1 MIRVLFFLI
10 ALIQLFGS
18 SLCGLLP
25 YHIARKQLW
34 LPDKSR
40 NMGIHLMA
48 GRGSGKSRLM
58 GRVVGW
64 NDFVRNIPLVILDP
78 AGPTIDNLLDKILRL
93 PQSEQEALLARMV
106 YVDMSGRGARVVPFP
121 LYYRLGDESLYEV
134 SQRFLDTVQSA
145 DPNLLSASVQGWNA
159 LWRIG
164 TYTGMVLAGLRY
176 QITEAEDLLAHPKDW
191 TGRLH
196 LALEKNPDDLL
207 SAVDFFLNE
216 YPSMDK
222 REREMLTRSFLT
234 KITSFALDRRL
245 TAMFGAGTP
254 GVDWGRVIRKRQ
266 AVLLDFRRVTDPQ
279 ERRFKML
286 WVFQS
291 FFTFIKH
298 RGAGRHTPISFIVDE
313 LANLSHTQVQGE
325 SPFAKALDELINVY
339 ARNGM
344 VWLTLAHQEL
354 FQIEARIQPT
364 LMSLGTQILGVTSD
378 RNAALTMA
386 KQLFPIDPHRVKRY
400 DPIYSNSRG
409 FSTVIDERPV
419 TFTPEEQH
427 YIASNILTSKRLF
440 EFLVRPAAA
449 EGDISQALYHVNIKA
464 VDPNQ
469 WVQEEPV
476 AQLRDRLRD
485 HVGVPVS
492 DILAEIAK
500 RRDAIITPPPA
511 YADDIPPYQT
521 EEETDEEEP
530 LSDERIW

>member
-1 MIRVLFFLI
+1 MKLI
-10 ALIQLFGS
+10 
-18 SLCGLLP
+18 P
-25 YHIARKQLW
+25 YSQAAKQLW

-40 NMGIHLMA
+40 SMGLHLMA

-58 GRVVGW
+58 GRVIGW

-78 AGPTIDNLLDKILRL
+78 AGPTIDNLLDKILRVS
-93 PQSEQEALLARMV
+93 PQEQEALLARV
-106 YVDMSGRGARVVPFP
+106 LYVDMSGKGTRVVPFP
-121 LYYRLGDESLYEV
+121 LYYRLGEESLYEV

-164 TYTGMVLAGLRY
+164 TYTGMVLAGLGY
-176 QITEAEDLLAHPKDW
+176 QITEAEDLLAHPKAWID
-191 TGRLH
+191 RLH
-196 LALEKNPDDLL
+196 MALQEQPDDLV

-216 YPSMDK
+216 YPAMDK
-222 REREMLTRSFLT
+222 REREMLTRAFLT

-245 TAMFGAGTP
+245 TAMFGAETP
-254 GVDWGRVIRKRQ
+254 GIDWGRVIRKRQ

-291 FFTFIKH
+291 FFAFVKH
-298 RGAGRHTPISFIVDE
+298 RGAGRHLPLSFIVDE

-339 ARNGM
+339 ARNSM

-354 FQIEARIQPT
+354 FQIEERIQPT

-378 RNAALTMA
+378 RNAALAMA
-386 KQLFPIDPHRVKRY
+386 KQLVPVDPNKVKRY
-400 DPIYSNSRG
+400 DSIYATSRG
-409 FSTVIDERPV
+409 ISEVIDTRPV
-419 TFTPEEQH
+419 TLTPEEQH
-427 YIASNILTSKRLF
+427 YVASNMLTSKRLF

-449 EGDISQALYHVNIKA
+449 EGDISQTLYHVNIKGVDAGQWIREEA
-464 VDPNQ
+464 V
-469 WVQEEPV
+469 
-476 AQLRDRLRD
+476 AALRDRLREET
-485 HVGVPVS
+485 GMPVS
-492 DILAEIAK
+492 DILTEIAK
-500 RRDAIITPPPA
+500 RSNAIITPPPA
-511 YADDIPPYQT
+511 YADDIPPFQSEAT
-521 EEETDEEEP
+521 NDEEP

>member
-1 MIRVLFFLI
+1 MSLI
-10 ALIQLFGS
+10 SYAQASG
-18 SLCGLLP
+18 
-25 YHIARKQLW
+25 QLW

-58 GRVVGW
+58 GRMIGW
-64 NDFVRNIPLVILDP
+64 NDFIRNIPLVILDP
-78 AGPTIDNLLDKILRL
+78 AGPTIDNLLDKILRA
-93 PQSEQEALLARMV
+93 PQAEQEALLSRVV
-106 YVDMSGRGARVVPFP
+106 YVDMSGRGTRVVPFP
-121 LYYRLGDESLYEV
+121 LYYRLGEESLYEV

-164 TYTGMVLAGLRY
+164 TYTGMVLAGLGY
-176 QITEAEDLLAHPKDW
+176 QITEAEDLLAHPKEW
-191 TGRLH
+191 TDRLH
-196 LALEKNPDDLL
+196 LALQQHPDDLV

-216 YPSMDK
+216 YPAMDK
-222 REREMLTRSFLT
+222 REREMLTRAFLT
-234 KITSFALDRRL
+234 KITAFALDRRL

-254 GVDWGRVIRKRQ
+254 GIDWGRVIRKRQ

-291 FFTFIKH
+291 FFAFIKH
-298 RGAGRHTPISFIVDE
+298 RGAGRHLPLSFIVDE

-339 ARNGM
+339 ARNSM

-354 FQIEARIQPT
+354 FQIEQRIQPT

-378 RNAALTMA
+378 RNAALAMA
-386 KQLFPIDPHRVKRY
+386 KQLFPIDPNKVKRY
-400 DPIYSNSRG
+400 DAIYATSRG
-409 FSTVIDERPV
+409 ISEVIDTRPV

-427 YIASNILTSKRLF
+427 YVASNLLTGKRLF

-449 EGDISQALYHVNIKA
+449 EGDISVTMYHVNIKG
-464 VDPNQ
+464 VDAGQ
-469 WVQEEPV
+469 WIAEQEV
-476 AQLRDRLRD
+476 GTLRDRLRD
-485 HVGVPVS
+485 HTGILVS
-492 DILAEIAK
+492 DILSQIAK
-500 RRDAIITPPPA
+500 RRDGIITEPPA

-521 EEETDEEEP
+521 DETDDEEP